1 MYYATGFIERVSIS
15 FSYSM
20 AGYLSDSVVL
30 ISILFNEKEAGK
42 CVCVRALG
50 ADRILFGFVCRSLN
64 DIIILI

>member
-1 MYYATGFIERVSIS
+1 MYYATGFIERVSIC

-42 CVCVRALG
+42 CVCVYERSVPIEFCLAL
-50 ADRILFGFVCRSLN
+50 FV
-64 DIIILI
+64 DHWMI